1 MNAKVSARSVMKA
14 SSLLQ
19 TNEKISIIKT
29 MNHHKTRVDQII
41 QACNKSEWEKSLGT
55 LLLISEGEREA
66 LMDEYH
72 GKADIRFGDNLLC
85 AIERYGMMKNKGII

>member
-1 MNAKVSARSVMKA
+1 
-14 SSLLQ
+14 
-19 TNEKISIIKT
+19 

-72 GKADIRFGDNLLC
+72 GNADIRFGDNLLC

>member
-1 MNAKVSARSVMKA
+1 
-14 SSLLQ
+14 
-19 TNEKISIIKT
+19 

-72 GKADIRFGDNLLC
+72 GKADKTDTVQAYLTYSFFP
-85 AIERYGMMKNKGII
+85 YGPVLYGTWNVVSA